1 MSDAPATPSPRAAT
15 GATGGIELA
24 PGVRTAETSLRFQT
38 ARGGGPGG
46 QNVNKLNTKVELWV
60 PVGALQGITAAA
72 ATRLRAAAGRRL
84 TQADEIHLTSE
95 ASRSQEGNRATV
107 MERLR
112 EMLIAAMH
120 EPKRR
125 RKTKPSR
132 AAKLRRLESKRK
144 RGETKAR
151 RRGAGDW

>member
-1 MSDAPATPSPRAAT
+1 MSDTRPISPATP
-15 GATGGIELA
+15 GGIELA
-24 PGVRTAETSLRFQT
+24 PGVRIAESSLRLQT
-38 ARGGGPGG
+38 ARSGGPGG

-60 PVGALQGITAAA
+60 PLGALQGLSAAA
-72 ATRLRAAAGRRL
+72 VARLRAAAGRRL

-95 ASRSQEGNRATV
+95 ASRSQETNRQTV
-107 MERLR
+107 MQRLR
-112 EMLIAAMH
+112 ELLIAATH

-132 AAKLRRLESKRK
+132 AAKLRRIETKRK

>member
-1 MSDAPATPSPRAAT
+1 VA
-15 GATGGIELA
+15 
-24 PGVRTAETSLRFQT
+24 
-38 ARGGGPGG
+38 
-46 QNVNKLNTKVELWV
+46 
-60 PVGALQGITAAA
+60 ALQGLTHNALA
-72 ATRLRAAAGRRL
+72 RLRVAAGRRL

-95 ASRSQEGNRATV
+95 ASRSQEGNRDAV

-120 EPKRR
+120 EPKKR

-132 AAKLRRLESKRK
+132 ASKLRRLESKRQ

-151 RRGAGDW
+151 RRGAGEW

>member
-1 MSDAPATPSPRAAT
+1 MT
-15 GATGGIELA
+15 GIEVA
-24 PGVRTAETSLRFQT
+24 PGITIAGESLRFQT
-38 ARGGGPGG
+38 ARSGGPGG

-60 PVGALQGITAAA
+60 PVAALQGLSPTA

-84 TQADEIHLTSE
+84 TQGDEIHLTSE
-95 ASRSQEGNRATV
+95 ASRSQETNRATV

-112 EMLIAAMH
+112 ELLVAAMH
-120 EPKRR
+120 EPKKR

-144 RGETKAR
+144 RGETKSR
-151 RRGAGDW
+151 RRGAGEW